1 MTEFDR
7 KVAVC
12 TMRPDIHKR
21 RRGPGASRSV
31 FRAQSERPP
40 MEQPPTQIRARRW
53 LAAAKRLLRA
63 VPRPMPALAVG
74 LVATLTLPIGANAY
88 GAVVPWLYDV
98 EAPVAS
104 QGAADRRS
112 ASRTAL
118 REMLMRLTGLRSVPM
133 SEPVQAA
140 LRDPGPYYVQYRFL
154 PRNAE
159 GEMRLGVSF
168 SPKAVRD
175 LVSEAALPIWSANR
189 PVGLAWVAVA
199 VEGTPT
205 VLSAE
210 SDHPLAEGL
219 RTRARQRGIE
229 IGLPLL
235 DEEDASR
242 ISVAD
247 VWYRF
252 PYAIEQATARYEPDV
267 VLVGRARADPL
278 GEWVTE
284 WEFRLDG
291 GQRSFSF
298 ETQTPEEGA
307 ALAVDEVADELMDR
321 FAVLGREATAFELEV
336 LGVATVRDYATLM
349 RGLGAL
355 EFIDRVELLSAGP
368 ARTTLR
374 VTTRSSRSRLAELLS
389 VYGLLEAEED
399 VPLQGSAGFLTLT
412 WTGNG

>member
-1 MTEFDR
+1 
-7 KVAVC
+7 
-12 TMRPDIHKR
+12 
-21 RRGPGASRSV
+21 
-31 FRAQSERPP
+31 
-40 MEQPPTQIRARRW
+40 MEQPPTPIRARRR
-53 LAAAKRLLRA
+53 LAAARRLPRFT
-63 VPRPMPALAVG
+63 PRPMAASAVG
-74 LVATLTLPIGANAY
+74 LAATLALVIGANAH

-118 REMLMRLTGLRSVPM
+118 REMLVRLTGLRSVPM
-133 SEPVQAA
+133 SGAVQTA

-154 PRNAE
+154 PGDAE
-159 GEMRLGVSF
+159 SGLRLGVSF

-175 LVSEAALPIWSANR
+175 LVSRAALPIWSANR
-189 PVGLAWVAVA
+189 PVGLAWLAVA

-205 VLSAE
+205 VLSRE
-210 SDHPLAEGL
+210 SDHPLAQGL
-219 RTRARQRGIE
+219 RMRARQRGIE
-229 IGLPLL
+229 IRLPVL
-235 DEEDASR
+235 DEEDAAR

-267 VLVGRARADPL
+267 VLLGRGRADAL
-278 GEWVTE
+278 GRWVTE
-284 WEFRLDG
+284 WVFRLDA

-298 ETQTPEEGA
+298 ETRTPEEGA

-321 FAVLGREATAFELEV
+321 FAVLGREPTAFELEV
-336 LGVATVRDYATLM
+336 RGIATVRDYATLM
-349 RGLGAL
+349 SEMGAL

-368 ARTTLR
+368 DRTTLR
-374 VTTRSSRSRLAELLS
+374 VTTRSTRSRLAELLS
-389 VYGLLEAEED
+389 AYGLLEAEED
-399 VPLQGSAGFLTLT
+399 VPPQGSAGFLSLR

>member
-1 MTEFDR
+1 
-7 KVAVC
+7 
-12 TMRPDIHKR
+12 
-21 RRGPGASRSV
+21 
-31 FRAQSERPP
+31 
-40 MEQPPTQIRARRW
+40 MEQPPAHIRARRW
-53 LAAAKRLLRA
+53 IVAALCLCGRRVLRHA
-63 VPRPMPALAVG
+63 LSPAPALALG
-74 LVATLTLPIGANAY
+74 LAATVALPPGGNAH

-104 QGAADRRS
+104 QRAADRRS
-112 ASRTAL
+112 ASRAAL
-118 REMLMRLTGLRSVPM
+118 REMLTRLTGLRSVPM

-154 PRNAE
+154 PRNTE

-175 LVSEAALPIWSANR
+175 LVSRAALPIWSANR
-189 PVGLAWVAVA
+189 PVGLAWLAVV

-205 VLSAE
+205 VLSRE
-210 SDHPLAEGL
+210 SDHPLVEGL
-219 RTRARQRGIE
+219 RSRARQRGIE
-229 IGLPLL
+229 VALPLL
-235 DEEDASR
+235 DDQDTAR

-267 VLVGRARADPL
+267 LLLGRGRADPL
-278 GEWVTE
+278 GQWVTE

-298 ETQTPEEGA
+298 ETRTPEEGA

-321 FAVLGREATAFELEV
+321 FAVFGREAAPIELEV
-336 LGVATVRDYATLM
+336 RGIATVRDYAALM
-349 RGLGAL
+349 RALGAL
-355 EFIDRVELLSAGP
+355 EFIDRVELLAAAPG
-368 ARTTLR
+368 ATTLR
-374 VTTRSSRSRLAELLS
+374 VTTRSTRSRLAELLS
-389 VYGLLEAEED
+389 IYGLLQTDEAD
-399 VPLQGSAGFLTLT
+399 PLAATAGSRLTLS

>member
-1 MTEFDR
+1 
-7 KVAVC
+7 
-12 TMRPDIHKR
+12 
-21 RRGPGASRSV
+21 
-31 FRAQSERPP
+31 
-40 MEQPPTQIRARRW
+40 MEQPPAHIRARRC
-53 LAAAKRLLRA
+53 LTAALRLFGTPFPQSAPCLSRA
-63 VPRPMPALAVG
+63 RAFGLAV
-74 LVATLTLPIGANAY
+74 ATAIPVGVPAQ

-104 QGAADRRS
+104 QRAADRRS
-112 ASRTAL
+112 ASRAAL
-118 REMLMRLTGLRSVPM
+118 REMLTRLTGLRSVPM

-154 PRNAE
+154 PGNTE
-159 GEMRLGVSF
+159 GETRLGVSF

-175 LVSEAALPIWSANR
+175 LVSRAALPIWSANR
-189 PVGLAWVAVA
+189 PVGLAWLAVV

-205 VLSAE
+205 VLSRE
-210 SDHPLAEGL
+210 SDHPLVEGL
-219 RTRARQRGIE
+219 RSRARQRGIE
-229 IGLPLL
+229 VALPLL
-235 DEEDASR
+235 DDQDAAR

-267 VLVGRARADPL
+267 LLLGRGRADPL
-278 GEWVTE
+278 GQWVTE

-321 FAVLGREATAFELEV
+321 FAVFGREAGSIELEV
-336 LGVATVRDYATLM
+336 RGIATVRDYAALM
-349 RGLGAL
+349 RALGAL
-355 EFIDRVELLSAGP
+355 EFIDRVELLAAAPG
-368 ARTTLR
+368 ATTLR
-374 VTTRSSRSRLAELLS
+374 VTTRSTRSRLAELLS
-389 VYGLLEAEED
+389 VYGLLETDEAD
-399 VPLQGSAGFLTLT
+399 PLAAAAGSRLTLA

>member
-1 MTEFDR
+1 M
-7 KVAVC
+7 
-12 TMRPDIHKR
+12 
-21 RRGPGASRSV
+21 
-31 FRAQSERPP
+31 
-40 MEQPPTQIRARRW
+40 
-53 LAAAKRLLRA
+53 
-63 VPRPMPALAVG
+63 
-74 LVATLTLPIGANAY
+74 Y
-88 GAVVPWLYDV
+88 
-98 EAPVAS
+98 
-104 QGAADRRS
+104 
-112 ASRTAL
+112 
-118 REMLMRLTGLRSVPM
+118 RSVPM
-133 SEPVQAA
+133 SEAVQAA

-154 PRNAE
+154 PGD
-159 GEMRLGVSF
+159 GETGMRLGVSF

-175 LVSEAALPIWSANR
+175 LVSRAALPIWSANR
-189 PVGLAWVAVA
+189 PVGLAWLAVA
-199 VEGTPT
+199 VEGMPT
-205 VLSAE
+205 VLSRE

-219 RTRARQRGIE
+219 RMRARQRGIE

-235 DEEDASR
+235 DEEDAVR

-267 VLVGRARADPL
+267 VLLGRGRADPL
-278 GEWVTE
+278 GKWVTE

-321 FAVLGREATAFELEV
+321 FAVLGREAMAFELEV
-336 LGVATVRDYATLM
+336 RGITTVGDYATLM

-368 ARTTLR
+368 DRTTLR
-374 VTTRSSRSRLAELLS
+374 VTTRSTQSRLAELLS

-399 VPLQGSAGFLTLT
+399 VRLQGSAGFLTLT

>member
-1 MTEFDR
+1 
-7 KVAVC
+7 
-12 TMRPDIHKR
+12 
-21 RRGPGASRSV
+21 
-31 FRAQSERPP
+31 
-40 MEQPPTQIRARRW
+40 MEQPSAHTRARCLATAVRLCAHVLPRSASW
-53 LAAAKRLLRA
+53 PRPALALGLAAA
-63 VPRPMPALAVG
+63 VALPLG
-74 LVATLTLPIGANAY
+74 GPAY

-118 REMLMRLTGLRSVPM
+118 REMLMRLTGLRNVPM

-154 PRNAE
+154 PGNTE
-159 GEMRLGVSF
+159 DGMRLGVSF

-175 LVSEAALPIWSANR
+175 LVSRAALPIWSANR
-189 PVGLAWVAVA
+189 PVGLAWLAVA

-205 VLSAE
+205 ILSRE

-235 DEEDASR
+235 DEEDAVR

-267 VLVGRARADPL
+267 VLLGRGRADPL
-278 GEWVTE
+278 GQWVTE
-284 WEFRLDG
+284 WELRLDG
-291 GQRSFSF
+291 GHRSFSF
-298 ETQTPEEGA
+298 ETPTPEDGA

-321 FAVLGREATAFELEV
+321 FAVLGREATPFELEV
-336 LGVATVRDYATLM
+336 RGIATVRDYATLM
-349 RGLGAL
+349 RALGAL
-355 EFIDRVELLSAGP
+355 EFIDRVEILAAAP
-368 ARTTLR
+368 ATTTLR
-374 VTTRSSRSRLAELLS
+374 VTTRSTRARLAELLA
-389 VYGLLEAEED
+389 VYGLLEADEA
-399 VPLQGSAGFLTLT
+399 VPLPGAADRLTLA
-412 WTGNG
+412 WMGNG